1 MEVKHEAIGYI
12 EDALSLLEK
21 AKKSLYR
28 PDEKSSCDQ
37 VSKAMKSAELAILKI
52 KKNEQE
58 KNIEGQMSIEDILE
72 R

>member
-1 MEVKHEAIGYI
+1 MEVKHEAVSYI
-12 EDALSLLEK
+12 KDALSLLEK

-28 PDEKSSCDQ
+28 PDEKAPHDQ